1 MTTRSDS
8 TSQALHTHTFQQ
20 GTAGTLVLLHGFPV
34 DSRMWQSCVPY
45 LPPQWTVLGVDLPGL
60 GGSRDVL
67 PAQTSL
73 QESAQAVSD
82 VLAGLADGK
91 PVVVAGLSMGGYV
104 LMAMLREKGHTID
117 GVAFLDTRAN
127 ADAPEAREKRLA
139 IAAQVEE
146 QHSVEPVMG
155 MATATL
161 SEPDLGSR
169 DKEIQVMG
177 QWISEQ
183 RPEGVAW
190 SQRAMAARGDSVDV
204 LEKFRGPAAV
214 IVGENDAQADPAAMR
229 VIHDALPDSVMTVVP
244 HAGHMTPVEQ
254 PAAVGAAL
262 SDLLAR
268 LG

>member
-20 GTAGTLVLLHGFPV
+20 GTAGSLVLLHGFPV

-45 LPPQWTVLGVDLPGL
+45 LPPQWTVLGVDLPGM

-67 PAQTSL
+67 PTEPSL
-73 QESAQAVSD
+73 KHSAQAVAD
-82 VLAGLADGK
+82 VLEGLGGG

-104 LMAMLREKGHTID
+104 LMALLREQNHPID
-117 GVAFLDTRAN
+117 GAAFLDTRAN
-127 ADAPEAREKRLA
+127 ADAPEAREKRLT
-139 IAAQVEE
+139 IAAQVVE
-146 QHSVEPVMG
+146 QQSVDPVAG

-161 SEPDLGSR
+161 SEPDLAAR
-169 DKEIQVMG
+169 DEEIRLMS

-183 RPEGVAW
+183 RPDGVAW
-190 SQRAMAARGDSVDV
+190 SQRAMAAREDSVGV
-204 LEKFRGPAAV
+204 LRSYHGPAAV
-214 IVGENDAQADPAAMR
+214 IVGENDAQADPAAMK
-229 VIHDALPDSVMTVVP
+229 VIHGALPNSIMTVVP

-254 PAAVGAAL
+254 PAAVGKAL

-268 LG
+268 VG